1 MWGNF
6 LNHYPFKAAIVPHN
20 NIYMEVPMIL
30 YRGTARVKRPVPD
43 YIYDRLPQ
51 GQRDA
56 FGRWFTNEL
65 EIAQW
70 YADDAG
76 DGGKI
81 LTVEVPED
89 VALSSWLPNQPKE
102 VQRFSRD
109 LQHEFFLPREWA
121 DRAQE

>member
-1 MWGNF
+1 MS
-6 LNHYPFKAAIVPHN
+6 I
-20 NIYMEVPMIL
+20 IL
-30 YRGTARVKRPVPD
+30 YRGTAALSRPVPD
-43 YIYDRLPQ
+43 WITIPPS
-51 GQRDA
+51 QRAA

-81 LTVEVPED
+81 LFVVVPND
-89 VALSSWLPNQPKE
+89 VAESSWLPNQPIE

-109 LQHEFFLPREWA
+109 LLHEFFLPREWA
-121 DRAQE
+121 DRAQSL